1 MPLPEM
7 PSAWTKRCTCSRPS
21 ITQAGEPTRKQKKKM
36 EASFFLLWLHVGYTH
51 TCTHAHTLLPH
62 MPDTSVHIEAT
73 PRSVILISLL
83 FFLSLP
89 SLPLLLPPPPLF
101 FSQMCI
107 EFRYVAQVSFRL
119 VTLLSL
125 VPKQRDYRCVSMH
138 DLIYYFPIMLEEQYF
153 PNVLSQDNF
162 VSAHQERLWNVKM

>member
-21 ITQAGEPTRKQKKKM
+21 ITQADEPMRKQKKKM
-36 EASFFLLWLHVGYTH
+36 ESFFLLWLHVGYTH
-51 TCTHAHTLLPH
+51 ACTHAHTQLPH
-62 MPDTSVHIEAT
+62 MPDALVHIEAT

-83 FFLSLP
+83 FSFSLP
-89 SLPLLLPPPPLF
+89 YLLLLLLPPPLF

-107 EFRYVAQVSFRL
+107 EFHYVAQVSFRL

-125 VPKQRDYRCVSMH
+125 FPKHWDYRCVSTH

-153 PNVLSQDNF
+153 PNVLSQDNP